1 MLPPRAVAALGAL
14 SYRDE
19 PVFVEKRPPAGM
31 APRRRV
37 STPVPIADA
46 RKAATSRQQSDVP
59 ASTTSFP
66 HTTYE
71 IPGRPGTTRFAAIFS
86 SES

>member
-66 HTTYE
+66 HTTLRDTWATWHYAL
-71 IPGRPGTTRFAAIFS
+71 RRDLLL
-86 SES
+86 